1 MNRQMKRMMRR
12 QEAEEARP
20 RVRATPAGERRERT
34 SRSRTQQAGAPKRT
48 RTSARQYVKE
58 SAAELRRVDWP
69 TRQQVITY
77 TTVALICVVVL
88 GTLVA
93 VFDWGVSELVVK
105 IFT

>member
-1 MNRQMKRMMRR
+1 MKRMMRK

-20 RVRATPAGERRERT
+20 RVRAAPTGERRAAAART
-34 SRSRTQQAGAPKRT
+34 RSAQAGAPKRT
-48 RTSARQYVKE
+48 RTPARQYVKE

-69 TRQQVITY
+69 ARQQVVTY

-93 VFDWGVSELVVK
+93 VFDWGVAELVVK
-105 IFT
+105 VFT